1 MLAFVIRRM
10 VGLVVVLF
18 AISVLV
24 FVIFNVIPGGD
35 PALRLA
41 GRHPTQENIR
51 QIRKDWGFD
60 KPLYTQYA
68 DMMERLFIKRDL
80 ISYQDQTPVMP
91 TIEHGIPRTL
101 SLAIGAALI

>member
-1 MLAFVIRRM
+1 M
-10 VGLVVVLF
+10 VVLF

-60 KPLYTQYA
+60 KPLYVQYG

-80 ISYQDQTPVMP
+80 ISYQDQTP
-91 TIEHGIPRTL
+91 
-101 SLAIGAALI
+101 GASRRSSAASRARSRSPSARR